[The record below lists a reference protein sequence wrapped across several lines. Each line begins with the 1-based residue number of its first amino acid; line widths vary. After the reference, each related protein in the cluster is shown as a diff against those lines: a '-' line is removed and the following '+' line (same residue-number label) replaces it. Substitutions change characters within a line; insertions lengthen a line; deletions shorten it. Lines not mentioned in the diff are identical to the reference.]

1 MNKAIIGYLIIM
13 AIDIIIGTIA
23 GQKNRQLVWIPTVLS
38 AILVFVLFYKDLVA
52 LVKEQ
57 YLIQNDGIAYLGVA
71 AIIVLVSL
79 CLHVFAEAF
88 SGNEG
93 DGT

>member
-23 GQKNRQLVWIPTVLS
+23 GQKNRQFVWIPTVLS

-71 AIIVLVSL
+71 VIIVLISL
-79 CLHVFAEAF
+79 CLHAFAEAL